1 MAGVV
6 VSLAVCLLGLLVVY
20 RCLAAWGLRAPG
32 GLARHAVEE
41 GPPAAQGLQPGW
53 KIFLLGR
60 WLPGGA
66 APGGDGGGY
75 TPLGRGPHLGGGFPA
90 APALGRRP
98 LHPPDRGGLPGLHG
112 KRPAPVS
119 GVLPG
124 VRVGG
129 PAAAAGDSLHSP
141 GGDGPLL
148 PVLRRR
154 LLLPLPPG
162 RGGLQRPDGPGR
174 AAVHVPVPLLL
185 FLRPGDDRG
194 PVFAGH
200 HRGLLVRL
208 AGEVAGLWALW
219 GAGRPHPDDR
229 PAGDCCGGHPAAGGL
244 PALGAAGGEVPG
256 PLLEAPCCCGCP

>member
-32 GLARHAVEE
+32 GLARPCRGGRPSRRPGLAAWLEDF
-41 GPPAAQGLQPGW
+41 PP
-53 KIFLLGR
+53 GR
-60 WLPGGA
+60 WLPGGT

-75 TPLGRGPHLGGGFPA
+75 APLGRGPHLGGGFPA

-129 PAAAAGDSLHSP
+129 PAAAAGDSLHRPGQGRPSP
-141 GGDGPLL
+141 ACATAAPAATSTAW
-148 PVLRRR
+148 
-154 LLLPLPPG
+154 PG
-162 RGGLQRPDGPGR
+162 RPTTAGWPGTR
-174 AAVHVPVPLLL
+174 CCTCPWSPSP
-185 FLRPGDDRG
+185 FS
-194 PVFAGH
+194 
-200 HRGLLVRL
+200 
-208 AGEVAGLWALW
+208 
-219 GAGRPHPDDR
+219 
-229 PAGDCCGGHPAAGGL
+229 PAW
-244 PALGAAGGEVPG
+244 
-256 PLLEAPCCCGCP
+256 